1 MYLYEALQSS
11 NNKRRNVSEVLAAAR
26 ARAENTR
33 YPTAPDLRATPILL
47 PEEVSVLEQVQVGGE
62 SVAQALSRA
71 MRAHTPGLGY
81 THVEITVPKV
91 GRFWA
96 RYVKKSDFVGWDRCI
111 FYDPTP
117 ES

>member
-1 MYLYEALQSS
+1 MYLYEALQVKSS
-11 NNKRRNVSEVLAAAR
+11 EKTNVEDTLAAAR
-26 ARAENTR
+26 SRAENTR

-111 FYDPTP
+111 FYDP
-117 ES
+117 ESES